1 MTVNQIRQMMTMI
14 TISEVSMEFVFVLFL
29 LLGAGLLLAMVIG
42 RGIAMLGS
50 KPFNPKDE
58 HEFTEQRKERK
69 K

>member
-1 MTVNQIRQMMTMI
+1 MVNQIRQKMTMI
-14 TISEVSMEFVFVLFL
+14 TSSEVDMEFVFVLVL
-29 LLGAGLLLAMVIG
+29 LIGVGLLLAMILG
-42 RGIAMLGS
+42 RGIAMIRS

>member
-1 MTVNQIRQMMTMI
+1 MIVNQIRQMMTMI
-14 TISEVSMEFVFVLFL
+14 MSSEVGMEFVFVLFL

-50 KPFNPKDE
+50 KPFNPEDE
-58 HEFTEQRKERK
+58 QEFTEQRKERK